1 MTSTGSNVAGN
12 PPKSDPR
19 LSRRPRR
26 PRHAG
31 GAGYRALHS
40 RLRIRPETQSRVGLL
55 ASQVRRSKAGWRSGP
70 GRARASSVSAPIP
83 TRPGLSRRARCRRAA
98 TAATCTRASPWRA
111 RIGGGSS
118 SCVGTC
124 CGRPSPQDRLTLR
137 PDGTVVVLLRTP
149 WRDGHHPPV
158 LRAAH
163 SARAVGLADA
173 AAAHQRAA
181 LTRHPGA
188 HVRPGTGA
196 VELRR
201 RAARSGQERARGR
214 AGRRSRVRGRLA
226 R

>member
-19 LSRRPRR
+19 LSRRLRR

-55 ASQVRRSKAGWRSGP
+55 ASRVRRSKAGWRSGR

-83 TRPGLSRRARCRRAA
+83 TRPRLSRRARC
-98 TAATCTRASPWRA
+98 

-124 CGRPSPQDRLTLR
+124 CGRPSPQDRLMLR

-181 LTRHPGA
+181 LPRHPGA